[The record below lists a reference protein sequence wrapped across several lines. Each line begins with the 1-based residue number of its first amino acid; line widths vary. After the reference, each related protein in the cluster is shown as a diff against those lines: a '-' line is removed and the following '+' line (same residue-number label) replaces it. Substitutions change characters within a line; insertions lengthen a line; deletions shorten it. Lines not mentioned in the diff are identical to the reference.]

1 MSVPQSAT
9 AVLLTVFVVA
19 LSGCPAGL
27 AGVSAST
34 AKAITA
40 FGFLS
45 PAALGTVMEGSH
57 AIDVTVP
64 FGTNVTALV
73 ATFSTDGASVKAG
86 SIVQVSGTT
95 PNDFTSPFAYTVLA
109 ADGSAQNYVVTVTI
123 APSSAKAI
131 TAFGFL
137 SPAVFGTITEASH
150 TIDVTVPFGTNITA
164 LVAAF
169 TTTGASVKVG
179 STAQVNGTTA
189 NNFTSPVV
197 YVVRAADSST
207 QSYTVTVTVALNSAK
222 AITAYSIGSAV
233 GTIVGTSIAVTV
245 PFGTNVTALVATFTT
260 TGASVKVGSTAQVSG
275 TTANNFTSPV
285 TYVVRA
291 ADSSTQSYT
300 VTVTVQAASTNA
312 LLKSVA
318 LVDSQSTAYSLVPT
332 FSSTTFSYTGVSP
345 SFPQTAVT
353 ATLTVTPQDPSAT
366 ITSVTETNG
375 FGGGTTVFDT
385 HVGNVY
391 AMTLTYYHTIVTIVL
406 TAQDGVTTKTYSIDY
421 ILLFWRG

>member
-1 MSVPQSAT
+1 MKHGSVRLSVLQSAL
-9 AVLLTVFVVA
+9 AVLLAAFVVA
-19 LSGCPAGL
+19 LAGCPASSTGL
-27 AGVSAST
+27 ST
-34 AKAITA
+34 GPSSSSSAKAITA

-45 PAALGTVMEGSH
+45 PAALGTVTEASH

-73 ATFSTDGASVKAG
+73 AAFTTTGASVKVG
-86 SIVQVSGTT
+86 STVQASGTT
-95 PNDFTSPFAYTVLA
+95 PNGFTNPLTYTVVA
-109 ADGSAQNYVVTVTI
+109 ADGSVQDYVVTVTV

-137 SPAVFGTITEASH
+137 SPAVLGTVTEANH
-150 TIDVTVPFGTNITA
+150 T
-164 LVAAF
+164 
-169 TTTGASVKVG
+169 
-179 STAQVNGTTA
+179 
-189 NNFTSPVV
+189 
-197 YVVRAADSST
+197 
-207 QSYTVTVTVALNSAK
+207 
-222 AITAYSIGSAV
+222 
-233 GTIVGTSIAVTV
+233 IAVTV
-245 PFGTNVTALVATFTT
+245 PFGTNVTALVATFAT
-260 TGASVKVGSTAQVSG
+260 TGASVKVGSTVQVSG

-285 TYVVRA
+285 TYVVTA

-345 SFPQTAVT
+345 SFPRTAVT
-353 ATLTVTPQDPSAT
+353 ATLTVTPQDPTAT

-375 FGGGTTVFDT
+375 FGGGITVFDT

>member
-1 MSVPQSAT
+1 MKHGSVRLSVLQSAL
-9 AVLLTVFVVA
+9 AVLLAAFVVA
-19 LSGCPAGL
+19 LAGCPASSTGL
-27 AGVSAST
+27 ST
-34 AKAITA
+34 GPSSSSSAKAITA

-45 PAALGTVMEGSH
+45 PAALGTVTEASH

-73 ATFSTDGASVKAG
+73 A
-86 SIVQVSGTT
+86 
-95 PNDFTSPFAYTVLA
+95 
-109 ADGSAQNYVVTVTI
+109 
-123 APSSAKAI
+123 
-131 TAFGFL
+131 
-137 SPAVFGTITEASH
+137 
-150 TIDVTVPFGTNITA
+150 
-164 LVAAF
+164 AF

-179 STAQVNGTTA
+179 STV
-189 NNFTSPVV
+189 
-197 YVVRAADSST
+197 
-207 QSYTVTVTVALNSAK
+207 
-222 AITAYSIGSAV
+222 
-233 GTIVGTSIAVTV
+233 
-245 PFGTNVTALVATFTT
+245 
-260 TGASVKVGSTAQVSG
+260 QVSG

-285 TYVVRA
+285 TYVVTA

-345 SFPQTAVT
+345 SFPRTAVT
-353 ATLTVTPQDPSAT
+353 ATLTVTPQDPTAT

-375 FGGGTTVFDT
+375 FGGGITVFDT